1 MKTIRVMSLALALVC
16 SPILT
21 SCSDDSEKRQGQVE
35 QVQAIEDLLVAV
47 QTVEQDLAQGFLLK
61 NANERDKA
69 ELKQNIYDLKI
80 SAYRLKNNPY
90 DADALAQ
97 LYQAF
102 VVYDALNLL
111 EDDRA
116 RLGGLDD
123 QLRATLDAVATL
135 QGKTLD
141 GIERPLFTKVF
152 NYELAPFAA
161 TRAWRIDGT
170 RDRKY
175 AIGDGKQDAW
185 LLSPRMD
192 LSEVANPAFMI
203 DQAINDRGLPFL
215 DGVMYL
221 VSQDYVSGDPAKATW
236 ESIKINSMPDGSS
249 FNYRK
254 SEAVSLKAYEGK
266 SVVVAFKLDGDK
278 LKFMPANA
286 RSAWQIASFTLLGTG
301 RVTYEQLNLTGAGS
315 GSGNSNTGTEVA
327 GPARD
332 LPLPYVKSF
341 RNNAFT
347 NFSVTSSDPKTGWT
361 IFKYP
366 NSSDSCCSKVGGS
379 NSTSWLVSPR
389 YDLSNVQNPQFFIR
403 QTINKAP
410 ENDSVISVLITTD
423 ESVADL
429 SKVNWEKVKFSKE
442 PTYSPKFIFEDSEKV
457 DLSKYAGKKIV
468 IAFKYQQGEATSY
481 PTWEIDSMQI
491 LGSGT
496 LSFDPVTVNT
506 LGSVPATPTPTPTT
520 PPAPVVPQ
528 LYKKI
533 FKETALTDF
542 LVETQG
548 TVANGWNVFTIPNQT
563 KPCCLK
569 VEGSDMTSWLVTP
582 RFDLTDVKDPQFW
595 FRQAVLKASE
605 NPDIMTIWVTT
616 DETITSLATANWE
629 QIPITKRPAFSTRFV
644 WENSETFNLSKYA
657 GKKIVIGFRYKT
669 PVMEKDWPVWE
680 VDSIQLEGNG
690 TLKMEPVALTPS
702 AG

>member
-61 NANERDKA
+61 NANERDRA

-123 QLRATLDAVATL
+123 QLRATLDTVATL

-152 NYELAPFAA
+152 NYELAPFSA
-161 TRAWRIDGT
+161 TKAWRIDGT
-170 RDRKY
+170 RDKKY

-185 LLSPRMD
+185 LLSPRMN
-192 LSEVANPAFMI
+192 LSEVGNPAFMI

-266 SVVVAFKLDGDK
+266 SIVVAFKLDGDK

-286 RSAWQIASFTLLGTG
+286 RSAWQIASFSLLGTG
-301 RVTYEQLNLTGAGS
+301 KVTYEQLNLAGAGS
-315 GSGNSNTGTEVA
+315 GAGNTNTGTEVA

-332 LPLPYVKSF
+332 VPLPYVKSF
-341 RNNAFT
+341 RNNTFT
-347 NFSVTSSDPKTGWT
+347 NFAIAPAELKTGWT
-361 IFKYP
+361 IFRYP
-366 NSSDSCCSKVGGS
+366 SGEACCSKVGGS
-379 NSTSWLVSPR
+379 NTTSWLLSPR
-389 YDLSNVQNPQFFIR
+389 YDLSKVQNPQFFIR
-403 QTINKAP
+403 QAINKAP
-410 ENDSVISVLITTD
+410 ENASVMNILITTD

-429 SKVNWEKVKFSKE
+429 SKVNWEKVNFTKE
-442 PTYSPKFIFEDSEKV
+442 PKYDPKYVFEDSEKV

-468 IAFKYQQGEATSY
+468 IAFRYQLGETQSW
-481 PTWEIDSMQI
+481 PTWEIDSLQI
-491 LGSGT
+491 LGTGT
-496 LSFDPVTVNT
+496 LSYDPVTVET
-506 LGSVPATPTPTPTT
+506 LGSAPVTPTPTPTT

-548 TVANGWNVFTIPNQT
+548 NAANGWNVFTIPNQT

-569 VEGSDMTSWLVTP
+569 VEGSDLTSWLVTP
-582 RFDLTDVKDPQFW
+582 RFDLADVKDPQFW
-595 FRQAVLKASE
+595 FRQAVVKASE

-629 QIPITKRPAFSTRFV
+629 PITITKKPAFSTRFV

-657 GKKIVIGFRYKT
+657 GKKIIIGFRYKT

-690 TLKMEPVALTPS
+690 TLKMEPVVLTPS